1 MILTVDIGNSAITMG
16 GFEGESLVFSS
27 RISTDREKTADEY
40 AISILNSFK
49 LYGVDKS
56 AVKGVIVASVVPPV
70 NSSMREAVKLIFDKE
85 PLFVGPGV
93 KSGIQIQCDIPSSVG
108 ADIIASSVAAKHIYG
123 GPCLIVD
130 VDTVTKITLVDKK
143 GAFAGTSIMPGV
155 LMGLNALSEKTA
167 QLPKIS
173 LEAPSSVMGKNTAD
187 SMRSGAIFGNAS
199 MIDGMIDRV
208 EKELGDRVTVCATGE
223 LSSLIAP
230 YCNHRLEHDAHLV
243 LKGLNIIYEKN
254 NPATER

>member
-1 MILTVDIGNSAITMG
+1 MILTIDIGNSAITMG
-16 GFEGESLVFSS
+16 GFVGEDLVFSS
-27 RISTDREKTADEY
+27 RISTVREKTADEY
-40 AISILNSFK
+40 AISILDSFK
-49 LYGVDKS
+49 LYGVDKC
-56 AVKGVIVASVVPPV
+56 AVKGVIIASVVPPA
-70 NSSMREAVKLIFDKE
+70 NSEIREAIKLVFGIN

-123 GPCLIVD
+123 SPCLIVD

-143 GAFAGTSIMPGV
+143 GAFVGTSIMPGV
-155 LMGLNALSEKTA
+155 LMGLNALSEGTA

-173 LEAPSSVMGKNTAD
+173 LEAPCSVMGKNTAD

-208 EKELGDRVTVCATGE
+208 EREAGEAITVCVTGA
-223 LSSLIAP
+223 LSSLVAP
-230 YCNHRLEHDAHLV
+230 YCNHNMRNDAHLV
-243 LKGLNIIYEKN
+243 LKGLNLIYGKN
-254 NPATER
+254 NPVTEK

>member
-1 MILTVDIGNSAITMG
+1 MILTIDIGNSAITMG
-16 GFEGESLVFSS
+16 GFEGEDLVFSS
-27 RISTDREKTADEY
+27 RISTDREKTSDEY

-56 AVKGVIVASVVPPV
+56 AVKGIIVASVVPPV
-70 NSSMREAVKLIFDKE
+70 NSAVREAIELVFGVK

-108 ADIIASSVAAKHIYG
+108 ADIIASSVAAKHIFG

-130 VDTVTKITLVDKK
+130 IDTVTKITLIDKK

-208 EKELGDRVTVCATGE
+208 EKELGEIVAVCATGE
-223 LSSLIAP
+223 LSSLVIP
-230 YCNHRLEHDAHLV
+230 YCTHTLLSDAHLV
-243 LKGLNIIYEKN
+243 LKGLNIIYGKN
-254 NPATER
+254 NPKSE